1 MLRTALKQA
10 IEAHGPIPI
19 STYMRQCLTHP
30 TDGYYI
36 KQDPFGA
43 KGDFIT
49 SPEISQMF
57 GELVGINLLM
67 QWMEQ
72 GSPKNVRLAEL
83 GPGRGTLM
91 DDMLRTIKAFPAFF
105 SAIKTVDLVEASPTL
120 RTLQKQRLER
130 YGLNLNW
137 FEMTRQLPKDNVPT
151 YLVAHEFFDALP
163 IQQFQL
169 TERGWQE
176 RMVMYAENE
185 FQTVLRP
192 VNPLMSQTL
201 AAQPRF
207 TKLPLL
213 SEIEI
218 STESWQVAREIGHML
233 NTNTGTALIIDYGP
247 LSTIPVNSFRG
258 FRKHKQVSPYDTPG
272 DADLTA
278 DVDFQA
284 LKDIFQSFKH
294 LNTLGPTMQGD
305 WLHRMGIGAR
315 ATVLADNQ
323 PSETGKKRIEDA
335 YNRLTDMQFMGKT
348 YKVLNVSTGNEQ
360 TGFQDPTPNA

>member
-1 MLRTALKQA
+1 MLRTSLKQA

-30 TDGYYI
+30 TDGYYV
-36 KQDPFGA
+36 KQDPFGS

-57 GELVGINLLM
+57 GELVGINILM

-72 GSPKNVRLAEL
+72 GSPKKIRLAEL

-91 DDMLRTIKAFPAFF
+91 DDLLRTVKSFPDFF
-105 SAIKTVDLVEASPTL
+105 NAIQTVDLVEASPTL
-120 RTLQKQRLER
+120 RNLQKQRLGR

-137 FEMTRQLPKDNVPT
+137 FEMTRQVPKDKVPT

-169 TERGWQE
+169 TEKGWQE
-176 RMVMYAENE
+176 RMVMFNKAEDE
-185 FQTVLRP
+185 FQTTLQP

-207 TKLPLL
+207 TKLPLT
-213 SEIEI
+213 SEIEL
-218 STESWQVAREIGHML
+218 STESWQVAREIGHTL
-233 NTNTGTALIIDYGP
+233 SSNTGSALIIDYGP
-247 LSTIPVNSFRG
+247 LSTIPVNTFRG
-258 FRKHKQVSPYDTPG
+258 FSKHKQVSPYDMPG
-272 DADLTA
+272 DSDLTA

-284 LKDIFQSFKH
+284 LKDIFSSFKS
-294 LNTLGPTMQGD
+294 LNSFGPVMQGD
-305 WLHRMGIGAR
+305 WLHQMGIGAR
-315 ATVLADNQ
+315 ATVLANSQ
-323 PSETGKKRIEDA
+323 QSAEGKQRIADA

-348 YKVLNVSTGNEQ
+348 YKVMNVSTGHES
-360 TGFQDPTPNA
+360 TGFQQ